1 MALLNSFF
9 LNSSLPSL
17 LYTSAIAETRNGNYA
32 FRVLYS
38 IFITPFL
45 KVDSVLPSVKAFVSL
60 AFGDMTGFLMTED
73 LNVC

>member
-32 FRVLYS
+32 FRVLYN
-38 IFITPFL
+38 IITAFL
-45 KVDSVLPSVKAFVSL
+45 KVDYVLPSVKAFVSL
-60 AFGDMTGFLMTED
+60 ALRYDRAPYDRGP
-73 LNVC
+73 